1 MSAPLQLTLSGWV
14 VSQRGWGGA
23 GQITLAAK
31 VSKTLNKRQCQH
43 CQTENWTKHFSAWFV
58 NLTLWCSGLSA
69 VLVWQKQK
77 ETGIQQ
83 KNQRNWIA
91 HSVKQ
96 SALSVRPSIY
106 LSVCLSLCLSV
117 SNPRADPIPIPI
129 QIQIPYSNLQF
140 LHTFISFGA
149 VHSLDKWSV
158 INAALKGAQPST
170 PRAQPRSLCLSHSA
184 FMLNDT

>member
-1 MSAPLQLTLSGWV
+1 MSALPNRKLN
-14 VSQRGWGGA
+14 
-23 GQITLAAK
+23 
-31 VSKTLNKRQCQH
+31 KTLFGVVCQSHSLVLWTVSCFGLAKTKR
-43 CQTENWTKHFSAWFV
+43 NRDSTKKSTQL
-58 NLTLWCSGLSA
+58 NC
-69 VLVWQKQK
+69 
-77 ETGIQQ
+77 
-83 KNQRNWIA
+83 
-91 HSVKQ
+91 
-96 SALSVRPSIY
+96 ALSQTVSPVCSSFY